1 MCVCVCVCVCVCLC
15 VCVCVCLCE
24 RERERE
30 REREIPSS
38 TLKPL
43 TIQYVFLNC
52 IVSMEVRF
60 RYTKS
65 NLTLNKKGTR
75 FQSE

>member
-1 MCVCVCVCVCVCLC
+1 MKRELYSNQMTFYSKCSVCVCVCVCV
-15 VCVCVCLCE
+15 

-38 TLKPL
+38 TLKPF

-52 IVSMEVRF
+52 NNNSIVSIKVRF
-60 RYTKS
+60 RYTK
-65 NLTLNKKGTR
+65 
-75 FQSE
+75 